1 MFEIVD
7 VEVDSIF
14 GMNHVKI
21 EEQVTGIV
29 GQSGSGKSTFLRLL
43 NNLDTPSNGNIY
55 YKSKSLMDID
65 PIKLRQRVVMVP
77 QTPVIFDGTIYDN
90 LVIGHEFCG
99 QENPKERELQEM
111 LHMLQLDKDLNTN
124 ASELSGGEKQRLAL
138 GRVLLMDTAEV
149 YLLDEPSSAL
159 DDKTA
164 EHVLGKVID
173 FSKNHDK
180 QLIMVT
186 HDQDL
191 AKKYADKL
199 IKMDMYSY
207 NVEGEKV

>member
-7 VEVDSIF
+7 VEVASIF

-43 NNLDTPSNGNIY
+43 NNLDTPSKGNIY
-55 YKSKSLMDID
+55 YNDRSLVDID
-65 PIKLRQRVVMVP
+65 PIKLRQKVVMVP

-99 QENPKERELQEM
+99 QRSPQEKELQEM
-111 LHMLQLDKDLNTN
+111 LQMLQLDKDLYIN

-164 EHVLGKVID
+164 EHVLGK
-173 FSKNHDK
+173 
-180 QLIMVT
+180 
-186 HDQDL
+186 
-191 AKKYADKL
+191 
-199 IKMDMYSY
+199 
-207 NVEGEKV
+207 

>member
-7 VEVDSIF
+7 LEVDSIF
-14 GMNHVKI
+14 GIEHVKI
-21 EEQVTGIV
+21 DTQVTSIV

-43 NNLDTPSNGNIY
+43 NNLDAPSKGNIY
-55 YKSKSLMDID
+55 YRDKSLSDTD
-65 PIKLRQRVVMVP
+65 PIELRQKVVMVP

-90 LVIGHEFCG
+90 LVIGHEFSG
-99 QENPKERELQEM
+99 QKRPAEEDLLKM
-111 LHMLQLDKDLNTN
+111 LEMLQLDKNLHTN

-138 GRVLLMDTAEV
+138 GRVLLMDSAEV

-164 EHVLGKVID
+164 EHVLGKVIN

-180 QLIMVT
+180 QIIMVT

-191 AKKYADKL
+191 AKKYADK
-199 IKMDMYSY
+199 IIEMDMYSY
-207 NVEGEKV
+207 NVKGGKK

>member
-14 GMNHVKI
+14 EMHQVKI

-43 NNLDTPSNGNIY
+43 NNLDTPSKGNIY
-55 YKSKSLMDID
+55 YKDKSLLDID
-65 PIKLRQRVVMVP
+65 PIMLRQKVVMVP

-90 LVIGHEFCG
+90 LVIGHEFNG
-99 QENPKERELQEM
+99 QSIPAERELQEM

-124 ASELSGGEKQRLAL
+124 ASDLSGGEKQRLAL

-164 EHVLGKVID
+164 EHVLGK
-173 FSKNHDK
+173 
-180 QLIMVT
+180 
-186 HDQDL
+186 
-191 AKKYADKL
+191 
-199 IKMDMYSY
+199 
-207 NVEGEKV
+207 